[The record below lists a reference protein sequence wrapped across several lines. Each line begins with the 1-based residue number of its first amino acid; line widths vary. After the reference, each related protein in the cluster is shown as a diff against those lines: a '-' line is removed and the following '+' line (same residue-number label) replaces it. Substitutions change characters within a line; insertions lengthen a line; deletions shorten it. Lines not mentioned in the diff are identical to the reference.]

1 MDGPCAVG
9 GLWAARS
16 GLLRAERDAGGLA
29 LVWRELEAAGGVH
42 VSRKKE
48 GEQDLV
54 LLQVEMLDTVVEI
67 RAVEA
72 AAAERDAR
80 RGVRGGEAEG
90 MGWRL
95 PWGASQHGG
104 FGVRGAN
111 NIFHFCE
118 K

>member
-1 MDGPCAVG
+1 MQG
-9 GLWAARS
+9 GLWEARP
-16 GLLRAERDAGGLA
+16 GLLRAERGAGGLA
-29 LVWRELEAAGGVH
+29 LVWHELEAAGGVH
-42 VSRKKE
+42 ASREKE
-48 GEQDLV
+48 GEQNLV
-54 LLQVEMLDTVVEI
+54 LLQNKVLDTVVEI

-72 AAAERDAR
+72 ATAERDAR